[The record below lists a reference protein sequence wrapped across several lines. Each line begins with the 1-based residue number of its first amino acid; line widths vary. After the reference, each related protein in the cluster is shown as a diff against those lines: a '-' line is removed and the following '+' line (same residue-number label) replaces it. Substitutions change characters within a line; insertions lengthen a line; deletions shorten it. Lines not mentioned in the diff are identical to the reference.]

1 MNQPGLVLSRPS
13 YLSHPYVHSLGASFS
28 PFVTPPFLTFF
39 LTFCCER
46 SAPFSLTFFRPA
58 LLGSPSCYTLSPSVL
73 RCSFLWFLP
82 LFLSSLRQLPPLH
95 PSPPWLSSPF
105 FFYFLWLIPTFFFF
119 SNLSPVLSHPLI
131 CDRSSVFICSSCFNI
146 FQKILHFTLTS
157 PLRSPGAHPYPQ
169 FSCSHSVTH
178 ISITVLCVLPP
189 LYAHISHRSSP
200 SISLGKGLLKCTA
213 G

>member
-13 YLSHPYVHSLGASFS
+13 YLSHPYVHSLGTGFS
-28 PFVTPPFLTFF
+28 PFITPLFLTFF

-46 SAPFSLTFFRPA
+46 LAPFSLTFFRPA
-58 LLGSPSCYTLSPSVL
+58 PLGSPSCYTLFPSVL

-82 LFLSSLRQLPPLH
+82 LFLSSLRQLPPLP
-95 PSPPWLSSPF
+95 PSPLWLSSPF
-105 FFYFLWLIPTFFFF
+105 FYIFSVTHPNFFFQ
-119 SNLSPVLSHPLI
+119 SLPRP
-131 CDRSSVFICSSCFNI
+131 
-146 FQKILHFTLTS
+146 LTS
-157 PLRSPGAHPYPQ
+157 PQLWSFLRLHLFILLQHLSKNFTFHTHLSLAFPGAHPYPL

-189 LYAHISHRSSP
+189 LYTHISRPSTP
-200 SISLGKGLLKCTA
+200 SISLGKGLLKCSA